1 MKVSE
6 LTEKSLYIHDK
17 NEKLMAQWAL
27 YKSSLIKAA
36 TSSKLKIFHEFSC
49 GDGDS
54 VNFTVFD
61 HFMVEVKL
69 AVEFY
74 SKKIQYGL
82 RMNDEQGEDHF
93 VEISHSTIDENGQI
107 DGKVNNRS
115 MDAVLEHYLD
125 KIHDLYETLYQ
136 AMNTNQPVRELLV
149 GKLGAH

>member
-69 AVEFY
+69 ADEFY
-74 SKKIQYGL
+74 SK
-82 RMNDEQGEDHF
+82 
-93 VEISHSTIDENGQI
+93 
-107 DGKVNNRS
+107 RS
-115 MDAVLEHYLD
+115 SMAC
-125 KIHDLYETLYQ
+125 
-136 AMNTNQPVRELLV
+136 A
-149 GKLGAH
+149 